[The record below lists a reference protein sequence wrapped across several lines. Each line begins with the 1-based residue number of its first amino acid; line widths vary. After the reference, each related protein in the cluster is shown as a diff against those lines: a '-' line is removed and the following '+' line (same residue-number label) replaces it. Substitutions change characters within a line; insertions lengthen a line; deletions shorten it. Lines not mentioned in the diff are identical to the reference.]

1 MSMSVLPLTIQ
12 GETLLLHPERAVL
25 WPARHTVIVADTH
38 FGKSALFSRHGV
50 AVPAGSDDHDRER
63 LTRLVQGSAAKRLI
77 VLGDFLHAPLDPASQ
92 DAQDLDAWSRRLGT
106 TGILVIA
113 GNHDRG
119 GGHAWSPAAMHWQA
133 EDLLEPP
140 FRFTHDAD
148 RGKAADGGVGQGDVA
163 GGGAIDRGG
172 LFTLSGHIHPVVRL
186 GERRKPAP
194 RVPIFWQ
201 RRRGLVLP
209 SFGSFTGGYAVSPE
223 EGDSVFAVGTERV
236 VRFR

>member
-1 MSMSVLPLTIQ
+1 MSGPVLSLTIQ
-12 GETLLLHPERAVL
+12 GETLVLHPERALL
-25 WPARHTVIVADTH
+25 WPARHTVVVADTH

-50 AVPAGSDDHDRER
+50 AVPAGSDEHDRER
-63 LTRLVQGSAAKRLI
+63 LTRLVQDSGARRLI
-77 VLGDFLHAPLDPASQ
+77 ILGDFVHAPLDPASK
-92 DAQDLDAWSRRLGT
+92 DARDLDDWSRRLGSAS
-106 TGILVIA
+106 ILVIA

-119 GGHAWSPAAMHWQA
+119 STLAWKPAAMRWQV

-148 RGKAADGGVGQGDVA
+148 RGKAAA
-163 GGGAIDRGG
+163 GGGPGG

-186 GERRKPAP
+186 GHRRQPAP

-209 SFGSFTGGYAVSPE
+209 SFGSFTGGYVVSPG

>member
-1 MSMSVLPLTIQ
+1 MSEPLLSLTIE
-12 GETLLLHPERAVL
+12 GETLALHPERAVL
-25 WPARHTVIVADTH
+25 WPARRTVIVADTH

-50 AVPAGSDDHDRER
+50 AVPAGPDAHDRER
-63 LTRLVQGSAAKRLI
+63 LTRLVQDSRATRLI
-77 VLGDFLHAPLDPASQ
+77 ILGDFVHAPLDPASE
-92 DAQDLDAWSRRLGT
+92 DARDLDAWSRRLSS

-119 GGHAWSPAAMHWQA
+119 SAHSGIPAAMRWQS

-148 RGKAADGGVGQGDVA
+148 RGTAATGSFGPGEVGSEAVVA
-163 GGGAIDRGG
+163 GG

-186 GERRKPAP
+186 GDRRKPAP

-201 RRRGLVLP
+201 RRHGLVLP
-209 SFGSFTGGYAVSPE
+209 SFGSFTGGYVVSPA